1 MKFYKFI
8 SVILH
13 PIVVPTLGVLLYFIL
28 IPNRMGSNQKLA
40 ILGLV
45 FVVTYLVPLFV
56 LIILKVFE
64 LIKSYKLHSI
74 KERKIPICLMIV
86 LYYLLGN
93 TLSRITMI
101 RDLGTLFY
109 ATSFGLVIIYLLFI
123 FKTKTSLHLF
133 SLGISVGFFML
144 LSTRYLISFLPI
156 ILILI
161 LISGLLASARLYLKA
176 HTPKEVYL
184 GFLLGVISPFIIHS
198 IL

>member
-28 IPNRMGSNQKLA
+28 IPNRIGSNQKLA
-40 ILGLV
+40 ILGLI
-45 FVVTYLVPLFV
+45 FIVTYLVPLFV
-56 LIILKVFE
+56 LIILKVFK
-64 LIKSYKLHSI
+64 LIKSYKVHTI
-74 KERKIPICLMIV
+74 KERKIPVSLMIV
-86 LYYLLGN
+86 LFYLLGN

-109 ATSFGLVIIYLLFI
+109 ATSFGLVVIYLLFI
-123 FKTKTSLHLF
+123 FKIKTSLHLL

-144 LSTRYLISFLPI
+144 LGTQYFISFLPV

-184 GFLLGVISPFIIHS
+184 GFLLGLISPFIIHY

>member
-28 IPNRMGSNQKLA
+28 IPNRIGSNQKLA
-40 ILGLV
+40 ILGLI
-45 FVVTYLVPLFV
+45 FIVTYLVPLFV
-56 LIILKVFE
+56 LIILKAFK
-64 LIKSYKLHSI
+64 LIKSYKVYAI
-74 KERKIPICLMIV
+74 KERKIPVSLMIV
-86 LYYLLGN
+86 LFYLLGN

-109 ATSFGLVIIYLLFI
+109 ATSFGLVVIYLLFI
-123 FKTKTSLHLF
+123 FKIKTSLHLL

-144 LSTRYLISFLPI
+144 LSTQYLISFLPV

-184 GFLLGVISPFIIHS
+184 GFLLGMISPFIIHA

>member
-28 IPNRMGSNQKLA
+28 IPNRIGSNQKLA
-40 ILGLV
+40 ILGLI
-45 FVVTYLVPLFV
+45 FIVTYLVPLFV
-56 LIILKVFE
+56 LIILKAFK
-64 LIKSYKLHSI
+64 LIKSYKVYAI
-74 KERKIPICLMIV
+74 KERKIPVSLMIV
-86 LYYLLGN
+86 LFYLLGN

-109 ATSFGLVIIYLLFI
+109 ATSFGLVVIYLLFI
-123 FKTKTSLHLF
+123 FKIKTSLHLL

-144 LSTRYLISFLPI
+144 LGTQYFISFLPV

-184 GFLLGVISPFIIHS
+184 GFLLGLISPFIIHY

>member
-28 IPNRMGSNQKLA
+28 IPNRIGSNQKLA
-40 ILGLV
+40 ILGLI
-45 FVVTYLVPLFV
+45 FIVTYLVPLFV
-56 LIILKVFE
+56 LVILKAFK
-64 LIKSYKLHSI
+64 LIKSYKVHTI
-74 KERKIPICLMIV
+74 KERKIPISLMIA

-93 TLSRITMI
+93 TLFKSTMI
-101 RDLGTLFY
+101 RDLGILFY
-109 ATSFGLVIIYLLFI
+109 ATSLGLVVIYLLFI
-123 FKTKTSLHLF
+123 FKIKTSLHLL

-144 LSTRYLISFLPI
+144 LSTQYLISFLPV

-184 GFLLGVISPFIIHS
+184 GFSLGLISPFIIHY

>member
-28 IPNRMGSNQKLA
+28 IPNRIDSNQKLA
-40 ILGLV
+40 ILGLI
-45 FVVTYLVPLFV
+45 FIATYLVPLFV
-56 LIILKVFE
+56 LIILKAFK
-64 LIKSYKLHSI
+64 LIKSYKVYAI
-74 KERKIPICLMIV
+74 KERKIPISLMIALFYV
-86 LYYLLGN
+86 LGN
-93 TLSRITMI
+93 TLSKITMI
-101 RDLGTLFY
+101 RDLGILFY
-109 ATSFGLVIIYLLFI
+109 ATSLGLIVIYLLFV
-123 FKTKTSLHLF
+123 FKIKTSLHLL

-144 LSTRYLISFLPI
+144 LSTQYLISFLPV

-176 HTPKEVYL
+176 HTPREVYL
-184 GFLLGVISPFIIHS
+184 GFLLGVISPFIINS

>member
-28 IPNRMGSNQKLA
+28 IPNRIGSNQRLA
-40 ILGLV
+40 ILGLI
-45 FVVTYLVPLFV
+45 FIVTYLVPLLV
-56 LIILKVFE
+56 LVILKAIK
-64 LIKSYKLHSI
+64 LIKSYKVHTI
-74 KERKIPICLMIV
+74 KERKIPVSLMIV
-86 LYYLLGN
+86 LFYLLGN

-101 RDLGTLFY
+101 RDLGVLFY
-109 ATSFGLVIIYLLFI
+109 ATSFGLVVIYLLFI
-123 FKTKTSLHLF
+123 FKIKTSLHLL

-144 LSTRYLISFLPI
+144 LSTQYLISFLPV

-161 LISGLLASARLYLKA
+161 LIAGLQASARLYLKA

-184 GFLLGVISPFIIHS
+184 GFLLGMMSPFIIHA

>member
-28 IPNRMGSNQKLA
+28 IPNRIGSNQKFA
-40 ILGLV
+40 ILGLI
-45 FVVTYLVPLFV
+45 FIVTYLVPLFV
-56 LIILKVFE
+56 LIILKAFK
-64 LIKSYKLHSI
+64 LIKSYKVYSI
-74 KERKIPICLMIV
+74 KERKIPISLMIA
-86 LYYLLGN
+86 LFYLLGS
-93 TLSRITMI
+93 TLAKITVI
-101 RDLGTLFY
+101 RDLGILFY
-109 ATSFGLVIIYLLFI
+109 ATSLGLIIIYLLFI
-123 FKTKTSLHLF
+123 FKIKTSLHLL

-144 LSTRYLISFLPI
+144 LGTQYLISFLPV

-176 HTPKEVYL
+176 HIPKEVYL
-184 GFLLGVISPFIIHS
+184 GFLLGMISPFIVFF